1 MYSELVSRSNFSFLR
16 GASHPEELVA
26 AAKRLELSAL
36 AIADQ
41 DGLYA
46 AVKAHLAAK
55 SAGLKLIHASRMTL
69 EDGPEV
75 ALYVQ
80 DARGWQNLCALIS
93 ESRLRHP
100 KGEAGLSFRDVAARA
115 EGLSAM
121 VPFPDLPEKV
131 APLAEAFP
139 GRFYVGLC
147 RTLSSGDAARNAE
160 AKRLAE
166 ALEVPLCAHNDVH
179 YHSRRRQM
187 LQDVLAAIRHQ
198 TTVDK
203 AGARL
208 FPNAER
214 VLKTPQEMARLFAD
228 CPEAVGRSLELSE
241 GCRFSLDELKYRF
254 SEEDLPPGHT
264 PISYLR
270 QLTQEG
276 LHFRFPRG
284 IPEKVT
290 AQVAHELE
298 LIEKLDFPG
307 YFLAIWEIVR
317 FARERGI
324 LCQGRGSAANSAVCY
339 ALQITSIDPVRMDLL
354 FERFIS
360 MDRKEPPDIDVDFE
374 HERREEVLQHVYQ
387 KHGRHRAGMV
397 CEVICYR
404 GRLAAREAAKALGL
418 SLDQAD
424 RLSKATDLAG
434 QEGVSDAL
442 LEEAG
447 LSPLDPRVQQVQ
459 ALASELEGFPRHL
472 SIHVG
477 GFVITA
483 GNLTELVP
491 VENAAMKD
499 RTVVQW
505 EKDDLASLNILK
517 VDLLGLGMLTL
528 ISKCFA
534 LVERHHGVAL
544 TMATI
549 PAEDLAVYDMICAA
563 DTVGVF
569 QIESRAQMNML
580 PRLHPRCFYDLVVEI
595 ALIRPGPIIGDMVHP
610 YVRRRDGL
618 EDVKYPS
625 KEVEQVLKKTLGVPL
640 FQEQAMKLAMV
651 AGGFSSE
658 QADQLRR
665 VLSHKRAEQLLGPYQ
680 DRFVEGCLARGY
692 ERAFAEQCFKQ
703 FRGFAHYGFPESHS
717 ASFAIIAYASAYLK
731 RYYPAAFAA
740 ALLNS
745 QPMGFYA
752 PHTIVEDAR
761 RHGVEV
767 RPLDANASS
776 WDCTLE
782 ASEGTGPAL
791 RLGLRQ
797 CRGLREDTA
806 RRMEE
811 SRAKGGPFQSIGDL
825 ALRARVPRH
834 ELVRLALAG
843 TLHGLRPSRREAL
856 WEIQALGPLEEED
869 LFFGMPMDQTAVPL
883 PPMSAVDR
891 VVMDYDSVGLSL
903 EKHPLELLRP
913 ELSKL
918 RAVTASGLSQVRH
931 GRTAGVGGM
940 AICRQRPQTAKGFC
954 FISLEDETGIANVVV
969 APQLFEKARKE
980 ILGALFLY
988 AEGAVEKSG
997 KVVNLKARRLVKLQ
1011 LRDGAKAGAPGQLQ
1025 FQPMDLA

>member
-1 MYSELVSRSNFSFLR
+1 
-16 GASHPEELVA
+16 
-26 AAKRLELSAL
+26 
-36 AIADQ
+36 
-41 DGLYA
+41 
-46 AVKAHLAAK
+46 
-55 SAGLKLIHASRMTL
+55 
-69 EDGPEV
+69 
-75 ALYVQ
+75 
-80 DARGWQNLCALIS
+80 
-93 ESRLRHP
+93 
-100 KGEAGLSFRDVAARA
+100 
-115 EGLSAM
+115 
-121 VPFPDLPEKV
+121 
-131 APLAEAFP
+131 
-139 GRFYVGLC
+139 
-147 RTLSSGDAARNAE
+147 
-160 AKRLAE
+160 
-166 ALEVPLCAHNDVH
+166 
-179 YHSRRRQM
+179 
-187 LQDVLAAIRHQ
+187 
-198 TTVDK
+198 
-203 AGARL
+203 
-208 FPNAER
+208 
-214 VLKTPQEMARLFAD
+214 
-228 CPEAVGRSLELSE
+228 
-241 GCRFSLDELKYRF
+241 SLDELRYRF

-264 PISYLR
+264 PMSYLR
-270 QLTQEG
+270 ELTAEG
-276 LHFRFPRG
+276 LRFRFPGG
-284 IPEKVT
+284 ISEKVS
-290 AQVAHELE
+290 AQVEHELQ

-360 MDRKEPPDIDVDFE
+360 MDRREPPDIDVDFE

-404 GRLAAREAAKALGL
+404 GRLAARETAKALGL

-424 RLSKATDLAG
+424 RLAKATDLAG
-434 QEGVSDAL
+434 QEGVSDQL

-447 LSPLDPRVQQVQ
+447 LSVLDQKVQQTLL
-459 ALASELEGFPRHL
+459 LASELEGFPRHL

-477 GFVITA
+477 GFVITRDA
-483 GNLTELVP
+483 LSELVP
-491 VENAAMKD
+491 IENAAMKD

-505 EKDDLASLNILK
+505 EKDDLAALNILK

-528 ISKCFA
+528 LSKAFA
-534 LVERHHGVAL
+534 LIERHHGVAL

-549 PAEDLAVYDMICAA
+549 PAEDRAVYDMLCEA

-610 YVRRRDGL
+610 YIRRRDGL
-618 EDVKYPS
+618 EEVTYPS

-658 QADQLRR
+658 EADRLRR
-665 VLSHKRAEQLLGPYQ
+665 ILSHKRAEQLLGPYQ
-680 DRFVEGCLARGY
+680 DRFVSGCVSRGY
-692 ERAFAEQCFKQ
+692 PRAFAEQCFKQ

-731 RYYPAAFAA
+731 RYYPAAFCA

-752 PHTIVEDAR
+752 AHTIVEDAR

-767 RPLDANASS
+767 RPLDVNASS

-782 ASEGTGPAL
+782 AAEGTGPAL
-791 RLGLRQ
+791 RLGMRQ
-797 CRGLREDTA
+797 CRSLREDTA
-806 RRMEE
+806 RRLEE
-811 SRAKGGPFQSIGDL
+811 ARRQGGPFRSVGDL
-825 ALRARVPRH
+825 AVRARVPRH
-834 ELVRLALAG
+834 ELVRLALSGA
-843 TLHGLRPSRREAL
+843 LFGLRPSRREAL

-869 LFFGMPMDQTAVPL
+869 LFFGVPMDGTVVPL

-891 VVMDYDSVGLSL
+891 VCMDYDSVGLSL

-913 ELSKL
+913 ELARL
-918 RAVTASGLSQVRH
+918 RAVTAKGLGQVRH

-969 APQLFEKARKE
+969 AP
-980 ILGALFLY
+980 ALFGLRP
-988 AEGAVEKSG
+988 S
-997 KVVNLKARRLVKLQ
+997 RREALWEIQALGP
-1011 LRDGAKAGAPGQLQ
+1011 LEEE
-1025 FQPMDLA
+1025 DLF

>member
-1 MYSELVSRSNFSFLR
+1 MYAELLCRSNFSFLR

-26 AAKRLELSAL
+26 TARRLGLSAL
-36 AIADQ
+36 AITDQ
-41 DGLYA
+41 DSLSA

-55 SAGLKLIHASRMTL
+55 AAEIKVILASRMTL
-69 EDGPEV
+69 LDGPEV

-80 DARGWQNLCALIS
+80 DARGYANLCGLIS

-100 KGEAGLSFRDVAARA
+100 KGEAGLSWRDVAERS
-115 EGLSAM
+115 EGLIALL
-121 VPFPDLPEKV
+121 PFPDQPERV

-147 RTLSSGDAARNAE
+147 RTLSSGDEGRNEWAR
-160 AKRLAE
+160 RLAE
-166 ALEVPLCAHNDVH
+166 ALEVPLCAHGDAH
-179 YHSRRRQM
+179 YHTRRRQM
-187 LQDVLAAIRHQ
+187 LQDVITAIRHQ
-198 TTVDK
+198 TTVDR

-214 VLKTPQEMARLFAD
+214 TLKGPEEMARLFAD
-228 CPEAVGRSLELSE
+228 CPEAVGRSLEIADA
-241 GCRFSLDELKYRF
+241 CRYSLDELKYRF

-270 QLTQEG
+270 LLTLEG
-276 LHFRFPRG
+276 LRFRFPG
-284 IPEKVT
+284 GVPEKVS

-307 YFLAIWEIVR
+307 YFLAIWEIVK

-339 ALQITSIDPVRMDLL
+339 ALQVTSIDPVRMDLL

-360 MDRKEPPDIDVDFE
+360 MDRREPPDIDVDFE

-387 KHGRHRAGMV
+387 KHGRRRAGMV

-404 GRLAAREAAKALGL
+404 GRLAAREVAKALGL

-434 QEGVSDAL
+434 EGKLSDQL

-447 LSPLDPRVQQVQ
+447 LSPLDPKVQRTA
-459 ALASELEGFPRHL
+459 ALAAELEGFPRHL

-477 GFVITA
+477 GFVITRDA
-483 GNLTELVP
+483 LSELVP
-491 VENAAMKD
+491 LENAAMKD

-517 VDLLGLGMLTL
+517 VDLLALGMLTL
-528 ISKCFA
+528 LSKAFA
-534 LVERHHGVAL
+534 LIERHHGVAL

-549 PAEDLAVYDMICAA
+549 PAEDRAVYDMICES
-563 DTVGVF
+563 DTIGVF

-580 PRLHPRCFYDLVVEI
+580 PRLRPRCFYDLVVEI
-595 ALIRPGPIIGDMVHP
+595 AIIRPGPIIGDMVHP

-618 EDVKYPS
+618 EDVTYPS
-625 KEVEQVLKKTLGVPL
+625 PEVEVILKKTLGVPL

-651 AGGFSSE
+651 AGGFSAAE
-658 QADQLRR
+658 ADQLRR
-665 VLSHKRAEQLLGPYQ
+665 ILSHKRAEQLLAPYR
-680 DRFVEGCLARGY
+680 DRFIDGCVGRGY
-692 ERAFAEQCFKQ
+692 PRPFAEQCFNQ

-717 ASFAIIAYASAYLK
+717 ASFALIAYASAYLK
-731 RYYPAAFAA
+731 RYYPAAFCA

-767 RPLDANASS
+767 RPVDINASS

-782 ASEGTGPAL
+782 QVPGSGPAV
-791 RLGLRQ
+791 RLGTRLVRS
-797 CRGLREDTA
+797 LREETGRRMDHA
-806 RRMEE
+806 RRQ
-811 SRAKGGPFQSIGDL
+811 GGAFRTAGDL

-834 ELVRLALAG
+834 ELVRLALSGA
-843 TLHGLRPSRREAL
+843 LAVLRLSRREML

-869 LFFGMPMDQTAVPL
+869 LFFGVPMDGTRVPL
-883 PPMSAVDR
+883 PPMGAVDR
-891 VVMDYDSVGLSL
+891 VVTDFDAVGLSL
-903 EKHPLELLRP
+903 ERHPLELLRP
-913 ELSKL
+913 ELARL
-918 RAVTASGLSQVRH
+918 GAMTTVGLGRVPH

-940 AICRQRPQTAKGFC
+940 SICRQRPGTAKGFC

-969 APQLFEKARKE
+969 TPQLFEKCRTE
-980 ILGALFLY
+980 LLGALFLY
-988 AEGAVEKSG
+988 VEGVVERAG
-997 KVVNLKARRLVKLQ
+997 KVVNLKARRLVKLA
-1011 LRDGAKAGAPGQLQ
+1011 LNDVA
-1025 FQPMDLA
+1025 

>member
-1 MYSELVSRSNFSFLR
+1 MYAELLSRSNFSFLR

-26 AAKRLELSAL
+26 TARRLGLSAL

-55 SAGLKLIHASRMTL
+55 VSGMPVILASRMTL
-69 EDGPEV
+69 LDGPEEV

-80 DARGWQNLCALIS
+80 DARGYQNLCGLIS

-100 KGEAGLSFRDVAARA
+100 KGEAGLSWRDVAERA
-115 EGLSAM
+115 QGLCALL
-121 VPFPDLPEKV
+121 PFPDLPAKV

-147 RTLSSGDAARNAE
+147 RTLSSGDAGRNAQ

-187 LQDVLAAIRHQ
+187 MQDVITAIRHQ
-198 TTVDK
+198 TSVDK

-214 VLKTPQEMARLFAD
+214 TLKRPEEMAQLFAD
-228 CPEAVGRSLELSE
+228 CPEAVGRTLEIADS
-241 GCRFSLDELKYRF
+241 CRYGLDQLRYRF

-264 PISYLR
+264 PVTYLR
-270 QLTQEG
+270 QLTFEG
-276 LHFRFPRG
+276 LRFRFPNG
-284 IPEKVT
+284 VPEKVT
-290 AQVAHELE
+290 AQVEHELD
-298 LIEKLDFPG
+298 LIERLDFPG

-404 GRLAAREAAKALGL
+404 GRLAAREVAKALGL

-424 RLSKATDLAG
+424 RLAKATDLAG
-434 QEGVSDAL
+434 QEGLTDAL

-447 LSPLDPRVQQVQ
+447 LSPLDVKVQQTQ
-459 ALASELEGFPRHL
+459 LLANELEGFPRHL

-477 GFVITA
+477 GFVITRDA
-483 GNLTELVP
+483 LSELVP
-491 VENAAMKD
+491 IENAAMKD

-505 EKDDLASLNILK
+505 EKDDLAALNILK

-528 ISKCFA
+528 LSKAFA
-534 LVERHHGVAL
+534 LIERHHGVKL

-549 PAEDLAVYDMICAA
+549 PAEDRAVYDMLCEA

-610 YVRRRDGL
+610 YIRRRDGL
-618 EDVKYPS
+618 EDVKYPT
-625 KEVEQVLKKTLGVPL
+625 KEVEGGPQEDAGGAAVPGAGDEAGHGGGRLHLGGGGPAPADPL
-640 FQEQAMKLAMV
+640 PQAGGAV
-651 AGGFSSE
+651 AG
-658 QADQLRR
+658 A
-665 VLSHKRAEQLLGPYQ
+665 VPGP
-680 DRFVEGCLARGY
+680 V
-692 ERAFAEQCFKQ
+692 
-703 FRGFAHYGFPESHS
+703 H
-717 ASFAIIAYASAYLK
+717 
-731 RYYPAAFAA
+731 
-740 ALLNS
+740 
-745 QPMGFYA
+745 
-752 PHTIVEDAR
+752 
-761 RHGVEV
+761 
-767 RPLDANASS
+767 
-776 WDCTLE
+776 
-782 ASEGTGPAL
+782 
-791 RLGLRQ
+791 
-797 CRGLREDTA
+797 RGLREPGLPARVRRAVLQPVQGVRPLRLPRVALGVVRDHRLRLGVPEAVLPGGVRGGAAQLAADGVLRAAHHRGGRAAARGGGAAAGRERLLLGLRAGGGGGAGACAAAGDAAVPGPA
-806 RRMEE
+806 RRH
-811 SRAKGGPFQSIGDL
+811 RPADRGGAAEG
-825 ALRARVPRH
+825 R
-834 ELVRLALAG
+834 
-843 TLHGLRPSRREAL
+843 
-856 WEIQALGPLEEED
+856 
-869 LFFGMPMDQTAVPL
+869 AVP
-883 PPMSAVDR
+883 
-891 VVMDYDSVGLSL
+891 GC
-903 EKHPLELLRP
+903 
-913 ELSKL
+913 
-918 RAVTASGLSQVRH
+918 G
-931 GRTAGVGGM
+931 
-940 AICRQRPQTAKGFC
+940 
-954 FISLEDETGIANVVV
+954 
-969 APQLFEKARKE
+969 
-980 ILGALFLY
+980 
-988 AEGAVEKSG
+988 
-997 KVVNLKARRLVKLQ
+997 
-1011 LRDGAKAGAPGQLQ
+1011 
-1025 FQPMDLA
+1025 